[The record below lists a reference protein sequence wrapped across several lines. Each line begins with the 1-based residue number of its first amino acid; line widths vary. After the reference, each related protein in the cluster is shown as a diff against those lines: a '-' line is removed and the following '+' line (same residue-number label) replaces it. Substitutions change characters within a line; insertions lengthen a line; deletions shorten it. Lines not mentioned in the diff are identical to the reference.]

1 MVKIVAGK
9 YKGHKLSMLSHD
21 IVRPT
26 SGIVRKS
33 IFDSLGI
40 IEGKTILDLFGGIGS
55 LSIEALSRGA
65 KDITIVEKNRNV
77 VKVLA
82 KNLNTICKDD
92 SFKIHNMDVFLFLKK
107 INYSFDIVFADP
119 PYSFQDYNKLRESA
133 SSILANDGIF
143 CMETSKRTKI
153 DGTEYKIREFG
164 NTKII
169 FWRNSL

>member
-40 IEGKTILDLFGGIGS
+40 IDGKSVLDLFGGIGS
-55 LSIEALSRGA
+55 LTIEALSRGA
-65 KDITIVEKNRNV
+65 KKVAVVEKNRNV
-77 VKVLA
+77 LKVLS

-92 SFKIHNMDVFLFLKK
+92 SFKIHNMDVFSFLKK
-107 INYSFDIVFADP
+107 INDSYDIVFADP
-119 PYSFQDYNKLRESA
+119 PYSFQDYNKLRESV
-133 SSILANDGIF
+133 SSFIVDDGIF
-143 CMETSKRTKI
+143 CMETSKRTKT